1 VPLTECWSATA
12 RYGLSYDR
20 VTLDPDTYYTNGVCD
35 AALAGQYLCDL
46 VGNRWTSSIGYSL
59 VFDSTNS
66 RLRPTKGSKFT
77 VSQDFAGLGG
87 DTSYLR
93 TSATEGG
100 HPANPAIP
108 LLKRSATK
116 LGLPMSRGAS
126 PPADQARD

>member
-46 VGNRWTSSIGYSL
+46 VGNRWTLSIGYSL
-59 VFDSTNS
+59 VFD
-66 RLRPTKGSKFT
+66 
-77 VSQDFAGLGG
+77 QDFAGLGG